1 MGNIKAKAIQN
12 KFKFFLDACFI
23 TGAGKTGIDA
33 VLRLLDLGVNQ
44 VTYHSSILV
53 PIKLSCIELERDL

>member
-1 MGNIKAKAIQN
+1 MHILNILSNYDVGNIKAKAIQN

-33 VLRLLDLGVNQ
+33 VLRLLDLGVSQ
-44 VTYHSSILV
+44 VA
-53 PIKLSCIELERDL
+53 